1 MIDRRAVLASLL
13 GLALSGCAPPLVQSN
28 RISPDRVDHHV
39 HVHSPTIRA
48 LLPQFCASVAKY
60 GGCDAPTKSPLTETD
75 LLAQMADAGIV
86 RAILVST
93 GYLAVSKL
101 MQPPRN
107 NALQLLRSANA
118 WTVEQAVQRPERF
131 RAFVAVDPLHPN
143 AVDEIAFW
151 RGKPGVAG
159 VKIHLTSAAAD
170 LRKPGDL
177 AKISSVFKASSDAG
191 LPVLVHLRTMRM
203 DYGAEDVHLFLE
215 HVAAVTKTPIQIAH
229 AAGWGGVDAPTLQAL
244 NTFADAL
251 ERQPARFGHV
261 FFDLSGVWTEK
272 TADQDLV
279 ALTSLIDRVGA
290 QRFLPASDWPF
301 SGQIKHYYDEVYP
314 RLPLTVETWR
324 TVLANVAPYA
334 R

>member
-1 MIDRRAVLASLL
+1 MASLL
-13 GLALSGCAPPLVQSN
+13 GLAISGCAPLLHQSN
-28 RISPDRVDHHV
+28 RMLADRVDHHV

-60 GGCDAPTKSPLTETD
+60 GGCDAPTMSPLTETD
-75 LLAQMADAGIV
+75 LLAQMADAGIG

-101 MQPPRN
+101 MQPPRDD
-107 NALQLLRSANA
+107 ALQLLRRANA
-118 WTVEQAVQRPERF
+118 WTVKQAVQHPERF
-131 RAFVAVDPLHPN
+131 RAFVAVDPLQPS
-143 AVDEIAFW
+143 ALDEIAFW

-159 VKIHLTSAAAD
+159 VKIHLTSSAAD

-177 AKISSVFKASSDAG
+177 AKISAVFKASSEAG
-191 LPVLVHLRTMRM
+191 WPVLVHLRTMRM
-203 DYGAEDVHLFLE
+203 DYGAEDVQLFLE

-244 NTFADAL
+244 TTFADAL
-251 ERQPARFGHV
+251 EHQPARFGHV
-261 FFDLSGVWTEK
+261 LFDLSGVWTGK
-272 TADQDLV
+272 TPRQDLL
-279 ALTSLIDRVGA
+279 ALASLIGRMGP
-290 QRFLPASDWPF
+290 QRFMPASDWPF
-301 SGQIKHYYDEVYP
+301 SGELKHYYDEVYP
-314 RLPLTVETWR
+314 RLPLTMDQLR